1 MWYNGFLD
9 LSAWQLVAVT
19 LLMTHVTI
27 IAVTVYLHRYSAHR
41 SLELNAGLKHFF
53 RFWLWLTTAQ
63 NTREWTAIHRKHHA
77 KCETVDDPH
86 SPVIKGLSTVLRT
99 GAELYRA
106 EAENPETLL
115 ALVHAQG
122 EVERLSEREQ
132 LLSSMLVSV
141 NAVLWAIDWETR
153 RVLYVSPAY
162 ERVFG
167 RSASLLLADHRE
179 WRNSIHPEDLD
190 YAEHSLARV
199 LEQGAV
205 EDREYRIITANG
217 QIRWLSDK
225 CYINQQ
231 VEPGEPVIVV
241 GMAEDITEKKQL
253 ELELHRLAT
262 TDVLTQS
269 SNRRHFFECANQ
281 AFDTAC
287 AQGAPLA
294 FLLLDIDDF
303 KDVND
308 TYGHLEGDQV
318 LRRIAESGRG
328 VLRRGDLFGRIGG
341 EEFAAVLPGCAP
353 EMALQVAER
362 LGKEIQALSFSYEG
376 QAFSV
381 TISQGLANL
390 SEADSTLDSLF
401 ARADAAMYEA
411 KRLGKNRVIAG

>member
-1 MWYNGFLD
+1 
-9 LSAWQLVAVT
+9 
-19 LLMTHVTI
+19 
-27 IAVTVYLHRYSAHR
+27 
-41 SLELNAGLKHFF
+41 
-53 RFWLWLTTAQ
+53 
-63 NTREWTAIHRKHHA
+63 
-77 KCETVDDPH
+77 
-86 SPVIKGLSTVLRT
+86 
-99 GAELYRA
+99 
-106 EAENPETLL
+106 
-115 ALVHAQG
+115 
-122 EVERLSEREQ
+122 
-132 LLSSMLVSV
+132 
-141 NAVLWAIDWETR
+141 
-153 RVLYVSPAY
+153 VLYVSPAY
-162 ERVFG
+162 ERIFG
-167 RSASLLLADHRE
+167 RSTGLLLADHRE

-205 EDREYRIITANG
+205 EDREYRIITADG

-231 VEPGEPVIVV
+231 AEPGEPLIVV
-241 GMAEDITEKKQL
+241 GMAEDITDKKQL

-287 AQGAPLA
+287 AQGAQLA

-362 LGKEIQALSFSYEG
+362 LGKEIQELSFSYEG
-376 QAFSV
+376 QAFGV
-381 TISQGLANL
+381 TISQGLATL
-390 SEADSTLDSLF
+390 TEEDSTLDSLF

-411 KRLGKNRVIAG
+411 KRQGKNRVIAG